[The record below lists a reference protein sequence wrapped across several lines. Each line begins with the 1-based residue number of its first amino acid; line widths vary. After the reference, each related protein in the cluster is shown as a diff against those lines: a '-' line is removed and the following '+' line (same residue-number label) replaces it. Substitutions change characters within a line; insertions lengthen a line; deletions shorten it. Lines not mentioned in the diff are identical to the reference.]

1 MIKIRIETNG
11 TLVADEFTRKKTNM
25 TEVSIALLKL
35 KQIEQ
40 KLIAMEFQTDVEML
54 NEDEDA

>member
-11 TLVADEFTRKKTNM
+11 TLVADEFTKKKTNM

-40 KLIAMEFQTDVEML
+40 KLIDMKFQTDVEMFA
-54 NEDEDA
+54 EEEDA